1 MCMCHCGGSELIC
14 SLCFKIRSVTVDSD
28 GAGRQNHSLR
38 SFILAPIPTTS
49 HTRTLCTIA
58 LNRRT
63 TFYIKN
69 TFSISGRQSIV
80 FEGEIINGTINN
92 GQRIKLEQTDSHPA
106 IELVIS
112 SVEFVD
118 HLADKIA
125 NVGLM
130 IKIEQ
135 SDDLTDLLN
144 YRIKDETCQII

>member
-1 MCMCHCGGSELIC
+1 M
-14 SLCFKIRSVTVDSD
+14 
-28 GAGRQNHSLR
+28 
-38 SFILAPIPTTS
+38 
-49 HTRTLCTIA
+49 RTLCTIA
-58 LNRRT
+58 LNRMT
-63 TFYIKN
+63 PFYIKN

-80 FEGEIINGTINN
+80 FEGEINNGTINN
-92 GQRIKLEQTDSHPA
+92 GHRIKLEQTDSHPA
-106 IELVIS
+106 IELDIS